1 MTPYW
6 LSLKVLLVVMH
17 SRVNSWLLLEKL
29 EPRRKGREMA
39 LWGGRFSE
47 EPAVVV
53 FALSRSVH
61 FDWRL
66 APYDLRSS
74 LAHLAVLESSGLLTP
89 EVSGKIRTALRE
101 LTEEVR
107 TGVFTYNDSDEDVH
121 SALERGLTEK
131 LGEIGGSLRAGRSR
145 NDQVATD
152 LRLYAIDAM
161 LETAEMIIHLQ
172 QALVEKAHEYADA
185 AAVGF
190 THMQQAQPVLFGHE
204 LAKHV
209 HAFNRDLDRIDDW
222 LVRTS
227 VSPLGSGAL
236 AGSSLPLSP
245 EATATALGFKKSA
258 GNSIDGVSDRDF
270 VAEALFITS
279 MVGVHLSRIGE
290 EWCIWATTEFGWAK
304 VSDSYST
311 GSSIM
316 PQKKNPDMA
325 ELARGKAGRLVG
337 NLTGVLTMLKG
348 LPFAYNRDLQE
359 DKEPLFD
366 SFDTLAL
373 VLPAVA
379 GMVATTEFD
388 RAKMAAAAPTGYSL
402 ATEIADFLVR
412 AHIPF
417 ATAHEAAGK
426 CVALAEKNEIALH
439 EISDEQFVAIHPSL
453 TPEIR
458 DVLTVQGA
466 LNSRTT
472 YGGTAPTALGR
483 QLAILKSEVSAFEAN
498 FSAKSKA
505 FSGMMSA

>member
-1 MTPYW
+1 
-6 LSLKVLLVVMH
+6 
-17 SRVNSWLLLEKL
+17 
-29 EPRRKGREMA
+29 MA

-47 EPAVVV
+47 EPADVV

-89 EVSGKIRTALRE
+89 EVSGKIRTALLE

-161 LETAEMIIHLQ
+161 LETAEKIIRLQ
-172 QALVEKAHEYADA
+172 HALVEKAHEYADA
-185 AAVGF
+185 PAVGF
-190 THMQQAQPVLFGHE
+190 THMQHAQPVLFGHE

-325 ELARGKAGRLVG
+325 ELARGKSGRLIG
-337 NLTGVLTMLKG
+337 NLVSVMTMLKG

-366 SFDTLAL
+366 SIDTLLL
-373 VLPAVA
+373 VLPAIT
-379 GMVATTEFD
+379 GMVATTDFD
-388 RAKMAAAAPTGYSL
+388 REKMAAAAPTGFSL
-402 ATEIADFLVR
+402 ATEIADYLVR
-412 AHIPF
+412 KNVPF
-417 ATAHEAAGK
+417 ASAHEAAGK
-426 CVALAEKNEIALH
+426 CVALCEKSLRQLH
-439 EISDEQFVAIHPSL
+439 ELSDEEFRAVHPSL
-453 TPEIR
+453 DGQVR
-458 DVLTVQGA
+458 AVLTVAGA
-466 LNSRTT
+466 LSARTT
-472 YGGTAPTALGR
+472 AGGTAPALVIE
-483 QLAILKSEVSAFEAN
+483 QIKLATQENQSQSKKIA
-498 FSAKSKA
+498 AKAAA
-505 FSGMMSA
+505 FSEMMGA